1 MFNLRVLSAA
11 FLVEFARQNHGFQ
24 AGGFVLPAKL
34 YLTIN
39 KEVTFTGQGIRMTL
53 QTSGFYEAE
62 KLNLHTQT
70 ITKNAGLK
78 ECVQASLK
86 QYFNILGADD
96 ADNMYRLVMDQ
107 VEPALLEEVLER
119 CNGNQSRAAKVLG
132 LNRNTLRKKLQQ
144 FDLI

>member
-1 MFNLRVLSAA
+1 
-11 FLVEFARQNHGFQ
+11 
-24 AGGFVLPAKL
+24 
-34 YLTIN
+34 
-39 KEVTFTGQGIRMTL
+39 MTL